1 MKLIIAEKAS
11 VAQAIAKVI
20 GNMKRQKGYLE
31 NEAFIVTWCIGHLVS
46 LATTEVYDERYKKWR
61 QADLPIIPDPF
72 QYQVL
77 KGKEKQFS
85 VVSELMDDERVKSIV
100 CATDAGREGELIFR
114 LAYEQVKCKKPME
127 RLWVSSMETS
137 AISEGLANLQPS
149 SEYDNLYQAALCRAQ
164 ADWLVGINATRL
176 FSTLYNAKL
185 NIGRV
190 QTPTLAM
197 IVARE
202 ETIEAFK
209 PTPYYTVAL
218 SQDQHSFVSR
228 KIEGK
233 EEATAIQQAC
243 EKMPIVVESVV
254 VNKKTNNPPKLY
266 DLTTL
271 QREAN
276 RLFNVT
282 AKQTLDTV
290 QVLYEK
296 KLVTYPRTDSQ
307 YITEDMEQTVLSL
320 LPLIIDCLPVD
331 HGIPHLPD
339 IARIMDNS
347 KVSDHHAILVT
358 KEIEQLDIATL
369 TEIERNILM
378 LIANRL
384 LIATALPYLYEEQVV
399 SLQCEGELFVLKQ
412 KQVLEQGWKV
422 FLESE
427 KEDLSEELSIA
438 LDEGQL
444 LEKIPTT
451 LQEHFT
457 TSPKSFTEDTLLSAM
472 ERASAEES
480 EGAMDL
486 EHKGLGTPATRA
498 GIIERL
504 VSGAFVERKGKKMLP
519 TPKGRNLIQVVPDVL
534 KSATLTAEW
543 EFALAQIEN
552 GYASADQFMIAIEQF
567 VSQTIATN
575 QKVNTDYVDLF
586 TEAKEVIGTCPRCQS
601 EVQEFNKAF
610 GCVNKECSFVMWKNN
625 KFFTS
630 KKKELTKRIAKTLLE
645 KGKCKVTKLYSEKTG
660 KTYDA
665 NIVLDDTGNKY
676 VNYKLEFLNKK

>member
-1 MKLIIAEKAS
+1 MKLIIAEKPS

-20 GNMKRQKGYLE
+20 GNMKRQNGYLE

-85 VVSELMDDERVKSIV
+85 VVSELMEDERVKSIV

-137 AISEGLANLQPS
+137 AISEGVANLQPS

-233 EEATAIQQAC
+233 EEATAIQQKC
-243 EKMPIVVESVV
+243 EEKPIVVESVA

-276 RLFNVT
+276 RAFNLT

-307 YITEDMEQTVLSL
+307 YITEDMEQTALLL
-320 LPLIIDCLPVD
+320 LPLIIDCLPVA
-331 HGIPHLPD
+331 HGIAYLPD
-339 IARIMDNS
+339 IARIIDNT

-358 KEIEQLDIATL
+358 KEIEKLDISAL
-369 TEIERNILM
+369 SASEYNILM

-384 LIATALPYLYEEQVV
+384 LVATALPYVYEEQVV
-399 SLQCEGELFVLKQ
+399 TLKCEDELFVLKQ
-412 KQVLEQGWKV
+412 KQVLEQGWKA

-427 KEDLSEELSIA
+427 KEDSSEERPLA
-438 LDEGQL
+438 FDEGQL
-444 LEKIPTT
+444 LEKIPTN

-457 TSPKSFTEDTLLSAM
+457 TAPKSFTEDTLLSAM
-472 ERASAEES
+472 ERASADES
-480 EGAMDL
+480 EDTTDL
-486 EHKGLGTPATRA
+486 AYKGLGTPATRA

-519 TPKGRNLIQVVPDVL
+519 TLKGRNLIQVVPDVL

-567 VSQTIATN
+567 VAQTIATN
-575 QKVNTDYVDLF
+575 QEANIDYVDLF
-586 TEAKEVIGTCPRCQS
+586 TEVKEVIGTCPRCQS
-601 EVQEFNKAF
+601 EVQEFHKGF

-665 NIVLDDTGNKY
+665 NIILDDTGDKY

>member
-1 MKLIIAEKAS
+1 MKLIIAEKPS

-20 GNMKRQKGYLE
+20 GNMKRQNGYLE

-46 LATTEVYDERYKKWR
+46 LATTEIYDERYKKWR

-85 VVSELMDDERVKSIV
+85 VVSELMEDERVKSIV

-202 ETIEAFK
+202 EMIEAFK

-243 EKMPIVVESVV
+243 ENMPIVVESVV

-307 YITEDMEQTVLSL
+307 YITEDMEQTTLSL

-331 HGIPHLPD
+331 YGISHLPD

-347 KVSDHHAILVT
+347 KVSDHHAIIVT
-358 KEIEQLDIATL
+358 KEIERLDIATL
-369 TEIERNILM
+369 TEIERNILL

-384 LIATALPYLYEEQVV
+384 LVATALPYLYEEQVV
-399 SLQCEGELFVLKQ
+399 TLQCEDELFVLKQ
-412 KQVLEQGWKV
+412 KQVLELGWKT
-422 FLESE
+422 FLET
-427 KEDLSEELSIA
+427 EDLTEKSSVVLE
-438 LDEGQL
+438 EGQTFD
-444 LEKIPTT
+444 KIPSM
-451 LQEHFT
+451 LQEHLT
-457 TSPKSFTEDTLLSAM
+457 TAPKSFTEDTLLSAM
-472 ERASAEES
+472 ERASADES
-480 EGAMDL
+480 EDTTDL

-504 VSGAFVERKGKKMLP
+504 VNGAFVERQGKKMLP

-552 GYASADQFMIAIEQF
+552 GDASADQFMIAIEQF
-567 VSQTIATN
+567 VAQTIATN
-575 QKVNTDYVDLF
+575 QEANTDYVDLF
-586 TEAKEVIGTCPRCQS
+586 TEVKEVIGTCPRCQS
-601 EVQEFNKAF
+601 EVQEFHKAF

-630 KKKELTKRIAKTLLE
+630 KKKELTKRMAKALLE

-665 NIVLDDTGNKY
+665 NVILDDTGDKY
-676 VNYKLEFLNKK
+676 VNFKLEFINKK

>member
-1 MKLIIAEKAS
+1 MKLIIAEKPS
-11 VAQAIAKVI
+11 VALALTKVL
-20 GNMKRQKGYLE
+20 GKMKRQNGYFE
-31 NEAFIVTWCIGHLVS
+31 NENFIVTWCIGHLVE
-46 LATTEVYDERYKKWR
+46 LAPTEVYDARYKKWK
-61 QADLPIIPDPF
+61 QTDLPILPEPF
-72 QYQVL
+72 QYQVS
-77 KGKEKQFS
+77 KGKEAQYQIITQ
-85 VVSELMDDERVKSIV
+85 LMADERVTSIV

-114 LAYEQVKCKKPME
+114 LVYEQAGCQKPVE
-127 RLWVSSMETS
+127 RLWISSMEAS
-137 AISEGLANLQPS
+137 AIADGLANLQPS
-149 SEYDNLYQAALCRAQ
+149 SRYDNLYYAALCRAQ

-176 FSTLYNAKL
+176 FSTLFNAKL

-190 QTPTLAM
+190 QTPTLALL
-197 IVARE
+197 AERE
-202 ETIEAFK
+202 QAIEAFQ

-218 SQDQHSFVSR
+218 SQNEHSFISR
-228 KIEGK
+228 KIESK
-233 EEATAIQQAC
+233 EEAIVIQQKC
-243 EKMPIVVESVV
+243 EQKSIVVESIA

-276 RLFNVT
+276 RAFNLT

-320 LPLIIDCLPVD
+320 LPLIIDCLPVT
-331 HGIPHLPD
+331 HGISHLLD
-339 IARIMDNS
+339 VARIIDNT

-358 KEIEQLDIATL
+358 KEIEKLDIAAL
-369 TEIERNILM
+369 SASEYNILM

-384 LIATALPYLYEEQVV
+384 LMATALPYLYEEQVV
-399 SLQCEGELFVLKQ
+399 TLQCEDELFMVKQ
-412 KQVLEQGWKV
+412 KQVLEQGWKA

-427 KEDLSEELSIA
+427 KEDSSEELPLT

-444 LEKIPTT
+444 LEKIPTNI
-451 LQEHFT
+451 QEHLT
-457 TSPKSFTEDTLLSAM
+457 TAPKSFTEDTLLSAM
-472 ERASAEES
+472 ERASADES
-480 EGAMDL
+480 EDTTDL

-504 VSGAFVERKGKKMLP
+504 VSGGFVERKGKKMLP
-519 TPKGRNLIQVVPDVL
+519 TLKGRNLIQVVPDVL

-552 GYASADQFMIAIEQF
+552 GDTSADEFMSAIEQF
-567 VSQTIATN
+567 VAQTVATN
-575 QKVNTDYVDLF
+575 QEANTDDVVLF
-586 TEAKEVIGTCPRCQS
+586 TEAKEVIGRCPRCQS
-601 EVQEFNKAF
+601 DVHEFHKGF
-610 GCVNKECSFVMWKNN
+610 GCSNKDCGFVMWKQN
-625 KFFTS
+625 KFFTT
-630 KKKELTKRIAKTLLE
+630 KKKELTKHIAQTLLE

-665 NIVLDDTGNKY
+665 NVLLDDTGDKF
-676 VNYKLEFLNKK
+676 VNFKLEFINKK

>member
-1 MKLIIAEKAS
+1 MKLIIAEKPS
-11 VAQAIAKVI
+11 VAQAIAKVL
-20 GNMKRQKGYLE
+20 GKMKRQNGYLE
-31 NEAFIVTWCIGHLVS
+31 NESFIVTWCIGHLVS

-85 VVSELMDDERVKSIV
+85 VVSELMEDERVKSIV

-149 SEYDNLYQAALCRAQ
+149 CEYDNLYQAALCRAQ

-197 IVARE
+197 LVERE
-202 ETIEAFK
+202 RAIETFVSM
-209 PTPYYTVAL
+209 PYYTVAVTL
-218 SQDQHSFVSR
+218 DQHSFVSR
-228 KIEGK
+228 KIDSK
-233 EEATAIQQAC
+233 EDATAIQQAC
-243 EKMPIVVESVV
+243 EKMPIAVESIVI
-254 VNKKTNNPPKLY
+254 NKKTNNPPKLY

-276 RLFNVT
+276 RTFNLT

-307 YITEDMEQTVLSL
+307 YITEDMEKTALSL
-320 LPLIIDCLPVD
+320 IPVIIDCLPVQ
-331 HGIPHLPD
+331 HGVSHLPD
-339 IARIMDNS
+339 VARIMDNT

-358 KEIEQLDIATL
+358 KEVAKLDVATL
-369 TEIERNILM
+369 TKAEQNILM

-399 SLQCEGELFVLKQ
+399 TLQCENELFVLKQ
-412 KQVLEQGWKV
+412 KQVLEKGWKS
-422 FLESE
+422 FLEI
-427 KEDLSEELSIA
+427 EDSSLENK
-438 LDEGQL
+438 LDLVEGQTMEYL
-444 LEKIPTT
+444 PTNV
-451 LQEHFT
+451 QEHLT
-457 TSPKSFTEDTLLSAM
+457 TAPKSFTEDTMLSAM

-480 EGAMDL
+480 EDTADM

-504 VSGAFVERKGKKMLP
+504 VQGEFVERKGKKMLP
-519 TPKGRNLIQVVPDVL
+519 TQKGSTLIQVVPDVL
-534 KSATLTAEW
+534 KSAALTAEW
-543 EFALAQIEN
+543 EYALAQIEK
-552 GYASADQFMIAIEQF
+552 GDTSADQFMSAIQMFVAQLIAD
-567 VSQTIATN
+567 N
-575 QKVNTDYVDLF
+575 QEKNMDVASLF
-586 TEAKEVIGTCPRCQS
+586 QEEKESIGTCPRCQS
-601 EVQEFNKAF
+601 EVQEFDKAF
-610 GCVNKECSFVMWKNN
+610 GCVNTECGFVMWKNN

-630 KKKELTKRIAKTLLE
+630 KKKELTKRMAKTLLE

-665 NIVLDDTGNKY
+665 NVVLDDTGDKY
-676 VNYKLEFLNKK
+676 VNFKLEFINKK

>member
-1 MKLIIAEKAS
+1 MKLIIAEKPS

-20 GNMKRQKGYLE
+20 GNMKRQNGYLE

-85 VVSELMDDERVKSIV
+85 VVSELMEDERVKSIV

-176 FSTLYNAKL
+176 FSILYNAKL

-228 KIEGK
+228 KIEGE

-243 EKMPIVVESVV
+243 EKMPIIVESVV

-331 HGIPHLPD
+331 HGISHLPD

-358 KEIEQLDIATL
+358 KEIERLDIATL
-369 TEIERNILM
+369 TEIERNILI

-384 LIATALPYLYEEQVV
+384 LIATALPHLYEEQVV
-399 SLQCEGELFVLKQ
+399 TLRCEDELFVLKQ

-427 KEDLSEELSIA
+427 KEDSSEELSLA
-438 LDEGQL
+438 LDEGQV

-480 EGAMDL
+480 EDAVDL

-543 EFALAQIEN
+543 EFALAQIES
-552 GYASADQFMIAIEQF
+552 GDASADQFMIAIEQF
-567 VSQTIATN
+567 ITQTIATN
-575 QKVNTDYVDLF
+575 QEANPDYVDLF
-586 TEAKEVIGTCPRCQS
+586 TEVKEVIGTCPRCQS
-601 EVQEFNKAF
+601 EVQEFHKGF
-610 GCVNKECSFVMWKNN
+610 GCANKECSFVMWKNN

-630 KKKELTKRIAKTLLE
+630 KKKELTKSIAKTLLE